1 MTENSKHQSTFIPP
15 VWFMDIINLLQ
26 RFFYNLSKRMVPP
39 SLWMMNNIENF
50 WVAKGVVTAV
60 KLNIAEHIAS
70 GRNTLDQLAEVSQ
83 TNPDALY
90 RLLRML
96 CAQGIFRLSKNG
108 IYSLTP
114 YSKVLIE
121 GEGSIKYMLQSHL
134 GKVHF
139 DIFSEIDYT
148 VKTGISAS
156 RKLFKKDIFSHVQ
169 DSPAQHDV
177 FVKGMGNTSDLF
189 APVLLSSY
197 NFSQYS
203 NIIDIGGGHG
213 SLLCHILTR
222 YKGLKATVF
231 DSKHVVERAAAN
243 IESYG
248 LKERIKIVDGS
259 FFEEVPEGGDLYIL
273 KNIVHDWG
281 DENSI
286 KILKN
291 IHRVMEPGS
300 KMLVIDTIIKNDNS
314 YSYGKMLD
322 ILMLLGT
329 EDGRERTLE
338 EFRDVFEKSG
348 FAIKK
353 VIPTVS
359 PFSLME
365 CVKKE

>member
-1 MTENSKHQSTFIPP
+1 MTKNAKHQSTFIPP
-15 VWFMDIINLLQ
+15 VGFMNIINFLQ

-50 WVAKGVVTAV
+50 WVSKAVVTV
-60 KLNIAEHIAS
+60 IKLNIAEHIAS
-70 GRNTLDQLAEVSQ
+70 GTNKLDQLAEVTL
-83 TNPDALY
+83 TNRDALY

-96 CAQGIFRLSKNG
+96 CAHGIFKLSKNG

-114 YSKVLIE
+114 YSKVLLD

-148 VKTGISAS
+148 LKTGISAS
-156 RKLFKKDIFSHVQ
+156 RKLFNKDIFSHVQ

-197 NFSQYS
+197 NFSPYRY
-203 NIIDIGGGHG
+203 IIDIGGGHG

-231 DSKHVVERAAAN
+231 DCKHVVERAAAN

-248 LKERIKIVDGS
+248 LKERIKIADGS
-259 FFEEVPEGGDLYIL
+259 FFDEVPRGGDLYIL

-291 IHRVMEPGS
+291 VHKAMEPRS
-300 KMLVIDTIIKNDNS
+300 TMLVIDTIIKNDNS

-338 EFRDVFEKSG
+338 EFREVFDKSG
-348 FAIKK
+348 FKIKR

-365 CVKKE
+365 CVRQE